1 MLKRKLAVLFAVMAV
16 MGIMSISLPAGAA
29 TTAYPVIAQVTDRLG
44 YTSDYE
50 WYSITLRGGRAH
62 KITLIG
68 PSWADFDLKV
78 YDENFNLIG
87 SSTKGRG
94 YVDTVAFTPSWTGT
108 FYIKVYSHSGSG
120 SFTLRIRRRTY

>member
-1 MLKRKLAVLFAVMAV
+1 MLKRKLVVLFAVMAV
-16 MGIMSISLPAGAA
+16 MGIMSISLPAGA
-29 TTAYPVIAQVTDRLG
+29 TTTYPVIAKVTDRLG
-44 YTSDYE
+44 YTGDYE

-62 KITLIG
+62 KITLVG

-87 SSTKGRG
+87 HSEEGRG

-108 FYIKVYSHSGSG
+108 FYIKVSSYSGSG